1 MKTYQKPV
9 VKVVELELEDEI
21 CNSLSGGSTTP
32 GNWGNT
38 SV

>member
-32 GNWGNT
+32 GNW
-38 SV
+38 

>member
-21 CNSLSGGSTTP
+21 CNNLAGSTTP
-32 GNWGNT
+32 GNW
-38 SV
+38 

>member
-21 CNSLSGGSTTP
+21 CNSLAGSTTP
-32 GNWGNT
+32 GNW
-38 SV
+38 

>member
-21 CNSLSGGSTTP
+21 CNLSGGSTTP
-32 GNWGNT
+32 GNFGRW
-38 SV
+38 